1 MPANL
6 ICKKRKRDRSENG
19 ICRDWQAI
27 WSKTPLRRRLSKF
40 VKFRL

>member
-27 WSKTPLRRRLSKF
+27 WSETPPHRHLSKF